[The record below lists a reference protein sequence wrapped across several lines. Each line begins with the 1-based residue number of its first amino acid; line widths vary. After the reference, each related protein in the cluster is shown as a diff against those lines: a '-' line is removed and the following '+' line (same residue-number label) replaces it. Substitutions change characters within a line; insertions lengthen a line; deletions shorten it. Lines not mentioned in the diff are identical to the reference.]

1 MRSLSLTLLCIL
13 PLAALADVVV
23 PADRVEN
30 SVNIRLEK
38 DATSEVVGKLKKGES
53 LPHVSSD
60 ADWHEVRL
68 EGDRTGYVSA
78 DWAVVRADEPEVV
91 DELPAEE
98 LVEAVVEEGVAET
111 LEAAV
116 AEEVEEVVE
125 AAAEEEVE
133 EVVEAAVEE
142 VVEEVVEDAV
152 AEEVE
157 EAVEAAI
164 EDEAEVAVETAIQDE
179 AEEVVAADDAV
190 VTAEAEA
197 EVAVEPVADPIV
209 VTGPQGPPGPPG
221 PPGAATIKGSD
232 NFVVKFRG
240 PTEGGNSQIFDN
252 GNQVGIGTTE
262 PKQRL
267 EVNGNIQIHEQNSSV
282 AGLMITQSSGE
293 TGYVMHNRASTLT
306 IGAGSQDRITI
317 DRNGNVGIG
326 VARPE
331 HPLEMANGAHVTAGG
346 VWTNRSSRADKQNIS
361 QLTADVAMA
370 ALQQLDP
377 VVFNYRG
384 EPEEQYAGFIAE
396 DVPDIVASRDRQSL
410 SAMDVVAVLTRVVQ
424 QQQQK
429 IEELEA
435 RLDAPD

>member
-13 PLAALADVVV
+13 PLAAVADVVV

-38 DATSEVVGKLKKGES
+38 NATSEVVGKLKKGES

-60 ADWHEVRL
+60 SGWHEVQL
-68 EGDRTGYVSA
+68 EGDETGYISA
-78 DWAVVRADEPEVV
+78 DWSIVQADESEPVE
-91 DELPAEE
+91 ELPAEE
-98 LVEAVVEEGVAET
+98 IVEADADED
-111 LEAAV
+111 
-116 AEEVEEVVE
+116 
-125 AAAEEEVE
+125 AAES
-133 EVVEAAVEE
+133 VEAAVETG
-142 VVEEVVEDAV
+142 VEESVEAAIEEEAEEVAEVADDGFEGIAEAAV
-152 AEEVE
+152 EEEVE

-164 EDEAEVAVETAIQDE
+164 EDEADE
-179 AEEVVAADDAV
+179 LVAADDV
-190 VTAEAEA
+190 DVAEET
-197 EVAVEPVADPIV
+197 EVELAPVADPV
-209 VTGPQGPPGPPG
+209 VVSGPQGPPGPPG

-232 NFVVKFRG
+232 NFVVKFRS
-240 PTEGGNSQIFDN
+240 PTEGRNSQIYDN

-267 EVNGNIQIHEQNSSV
+267 EVNGSIQIHEQNSSV
-282 AGLMITQSSGE
+282 AGLMITQSAGD
-293 TGYVMHNRASTLT
+293 TGYIMHNMASTLT

-331 HPLEMANGAHVTAGG
+331 HPLEMASGAHVTAGG

-361 QLTADVAMA
+361 RLTADVAMA

-377 VVFNYRG
+377 VVFSYRS

-396 DVPDIVASRDRQSL
+396 DVPDIVASHDRQSL

-435 RLDAPD
+435 RLDASD